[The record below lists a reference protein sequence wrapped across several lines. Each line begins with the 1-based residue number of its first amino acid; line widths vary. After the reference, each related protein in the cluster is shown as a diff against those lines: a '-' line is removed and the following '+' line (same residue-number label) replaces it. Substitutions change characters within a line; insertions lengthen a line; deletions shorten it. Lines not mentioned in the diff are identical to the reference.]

1 MDATVHCADVE
12 RARVKNVCV
21 VVTRYAVT
29 AWLGLFSPALVSAQT
44 SGAARET
51 PERPAY
57 QDRRFDEDWSKLK
70 DVDLSGPGHE
80 WDRPKFFPLNEGE
93 TVWVTFAG
101 QVRGRSEYYNQFQ
114 FGDSK
119 PEQSAGYSLS
129 RVRLSADLH
138 VSKYFRIFAE
148 GKGSQSTDR
157 DLTGGS
163 AANVDNVDLQNLFA
177 DVVVPLGGPAT
188 VAVRGGRQE
197 LLFGA
202 QRLVGPSD
210 WTNVR
215 RTFQGGSAIIHAGGW
230 SVTPMWNELVMF
242 KQHGLS
248 EATAD
253 HKLYG
258 AYASGEATGT
268 VKADLYWLGVD
279 NASAKFNQTSGHEK
293 RQTIGGRLWR
303 RAPSPHQAST
313 HEHLPGL
320 DFDLEA
326 AGQFGT
332 LGGEDI
338 RAWMISANGGYTFES
353 RLSPRPFVTFDYASG
368 DDTPGGRV
376 GTFNQLYPTNHTYL
390 GAMDYVGRQNI
401 ISPSGGVS
409 VRPIQRLSVVAT
421 QFLFWRA
428 NVHDA
433 LYGNSGGVFR
443 SGIGTTA
450 RYVGT
455 ESDLIATYQFDPRV
469 LGYVS
474 YNHFFTGDFIQKTGP
489 SRGSDYYYGALQF
502 TF

>member
-1 MDATVHCADVE
+1 MSDI
-12 RARVKNVCV
+12 VKKVFL
-21 VVTRYAVT
+21 VVTRCAVT
-29 AWLGLFSPALVSAQT
+29 AWLGLFWPALVSAQT

-51 PERPAY
+51 PEPPAY

-70 DVDLSGPGHE
+70 NVDLSGPGHE
-80 WDRPKFFPLNEGE
+80 WDRLKFFPLNESE
-93 TVWVTFAG
+93 NVWVTFAG

-119 PEQSAGYSLS
+119 PDHSAGYSLS
-129 RVRLSADLH
+129 RVRLSGDLH
-138 VSKYFRIFAE
+138 VSKYFRLFAE
-148 GKGSQSTDR
+148 GKSSKSTDR
-157 DLTGGS
+157 DLTGGNV
-163 AANVDNVDLQNLFA
+163 ANEDNLDLQNLFA
-177 DVVVPLGGPAT
+177 DAVIPLGGPAT
-188 VAVRGGRQE
+188 VSVRGGRQE

-210 WTNVR
+210 WSNVR
-215 RTFQGGSAIIHAGGW
+215 RTFQGGSAIIRAGGW

-242 KQHGLS
+242 KQQGLS
-248 EATAD
+248 KATAD

-258 AYASGEATGT
+258 AYGSGQATKT
-268 VKADLYWLGVD
+268 VKADLYWLGVN

-303 RAPSPHQAST
+303 RAPSGHRAST
-313 HEHLPGL
+313 HERLPGL

-338 RAWMISANGGYTFES
+338 RAWMISANGGYTFET

-368 DDTPGGRV
+368 DDAPGGRV

-390 GAMDYVGRQNI
+390 GVMDYVGRQNI
-401 ISPSGGVS
+401 LSPSGGVS
-409 VRPIQRLSVVAT
+409 VRPMQRLSVVAT

-428 NVHDA
+428 NEHDA

-443 SGIGTTA
+443 SGTGTTA

-455 ESDLIATYQFDPRV
+455 ESDLIATYQFDRRV
-469 LGYVS
+469 QGYVS

-489 SRGSDYYYGALQF
+489 SRGSDYVYGALQF

>member
-1 MDATVHCADVE
+1 V
-12 RARVKNVCV
+12 RARVKNIFL

-29 AWLGLFSPALVSAQT
+29 ASLGLFWPALVSAQT
-44 SGAARET
+44 SGAAREM
-51 PERPAY
+51 PEPPAY

-70 DVDLSGPGHE
+70 DVDLSGPGHVL
-80 WDRPKFFPLNEGE
+80 DRLKFIPLNESE
-93 TVWVTFAG
+93 NVWLTFAG
-101 QVRGRSEYYNQFQ
+101 QVRGRTEYYNQFQ

-119 PEQSAGYSLS
+119 PEHSAGYSLS

-138 VSKYFRIFAE
+138 ASKYFRVFAE

-163 AANVDNVDLQNLFA
+163 AANVDNLDIQNAFA
-177 DVVVPLGGPAT
+177 DVVIPLRGPAT
-188 VAVRGGRQE
+188 VALRGGRQE

-215 RTFQGGSAIIHAGGW
+215 RTFQGGSANIHAGGW
-230 SVTPMWNELVMF
+230 SVTPMWAELVMF
-242 KQHGLS
+242 QQHGVGDAS
-248 EATAD
+248 SD

-258 AYASGEATGT
+258 AYASGEATKT

-279 NASAKFNQTSGHEK
+279 NASAKFNQTSGHER

-303 RAPSPHQAST
+303 RAPSGHRAST
-313 HEHLPGL
+313 HESLPGL
-320 DFDLEA
+320 DFDLEG

-368 DDTPGGRV
+368 DDAPGGRV

-401 ISPSGGVS
+401 LSPSGGMS
-409 VRPIQRLSVVAT
+409 VRPIQRLSVLFT

-433 LYGNSGGVFR
+433 LYGNGGGVFR
-443 SGIGTTA
+443 SGTGTTA
-450 RYVGT
+450 RYAGT
-455 ESDLIATYQFDPRV
+455 ESDLIATYQFDRHV
-469 LGYVS
+469 LGYAS
-474 YNHFFTGDFIQKTGP
+474 YNHFFPGEFIKKTGP
-489 SRGSDYYYGALQF
+489 SRGSDYFYGALQF

>member
-1 MDATVHCADVE
+1 MNAVYCADRVT
-12 RARVKNVCV
+12 ARVKNVFL
-21 VVTRYAVT
+21 VVTRSAVI
-29 AWLGLFSPALVSAQT
+29 AGLGLFWPALVSAQT
-44 SGAARET
+44 SGAAREM
-51 PERPAY
+51 PERPTY

-70 DVDLSGPGHE
+70 GVDLSGPGHAG
-80 WDRPKFFPLNEGE
+80 DRLKFIPLNESE
-93 TVWVTFAG
+93 NVWLTFAG
-101 QVRGRSEYYNQFQ
+101 QVRGRSEYYNAFQ

-129 RVRLSADLH
+129 RLRASADLH
-138 VSKYFRIFAE
+138 ASKYFRVFVE
-148 GKGSQSTDR
+148 GKSSTSSDR
-157 DLTGGS
+157 DLTGGNAS
-163 AANVDNVDLQNLFA
+163 NIDTLDIQNLFA
-177 DVVVPLGGPAT
+177 DVAIPLGGPAT

-215 RTFQGGSAIIHAGGW
+215 RTFDGGSAVIHAAGW
-230 SVTPMWNELVMF
+230 SVTPMWTELVMF
-242 KQHGLS
+242 QQHGLS
-248 EATAD
+248 NGSSD

-258 AYASGEATGT
+258 AYASGKATGS

-279 NASAKFNQTSGHEK
+279 NASARFNQTSGHEK

-303 RAPSPHQAST
+303 RAPSVHQAST

-320 DFDLEA
+320 DFDLEG

-353 RLSPRPFVTFDYASG
+353 RFSPRPFATFDYASG
-368 DDTPGGRV
+368 DDAPGGKV

-390 GAMDYVGRQNI
+390 GAIDYVGRQNI
-401 ISPSGGVS
+401 LSPSGGVS
-409 VRPIQRLSVVAT
+409 VKPLQRLSVLFT
-421 QFLFWRA
+421 QFAFMRA

-443 SGIGTTA
+443 SGTGTTA

-474 YNHFFTGDFIQKTGP
+474 YNHFFPGDFIKKTGP

-502 TF
+502 MF